1 MPQLYAWAGS
11 TDNPFGANAKMAS
24 EVEVIW
30 KHIFPDVDVNE
41 MDQYMVLKVA
51 SVIFWAVKGL
61 YNSGMFR
68 LELLSA
74 TGVVRW

>member
-1 MPQLYAWAGS
+1 MAG
-11 TDNPFGANAKMAS
+11 

-30 KHIFPDVDVNE
+30 KRVFPDVDVDE
-41 MDQYMVLKVA
+41 TDQYVVLKVV
-51 SVIFWAVKGL
+51 SIIFWAFKAP

-74 TGVVRW
+74 TGVARW